1 MWQLICVNEVAEN
14 EGKIFFVAAKF
25 RNWRKEDL
33 G

>member
-1 MWQLICVNEVAEN
+1 MWQLICGNEVAEN
-14 EGKIFFVAAKF
+14 EGKNFFVAAKF